1 MEKLHLLSFATTL
14 GGGVLLWL
22 IEGVV
27 PFFSAQADR
36 GRHAA
41 LNLSLAAVNLAILL
55 PGSLLMAAFLE
66 YSVRLWPGIRGFE
79 LPIVAQTLLIL
90 LLIDLWMYL
99 WHRLNHTVDF
109 FWRFHSVHHSDPA
122 LDVTSSWR
130 FHSVEIFFSESLKLP
145 VFALIGADIGDVLLY
160 SMLMTP
166 VIEFH
171 HSNVSIPEALD
182 RALRAVIPTP
192 FMHRIHHSVL
202 RSEHDSNYGSMLSVW
217 DRLFGSYRMKTSIR
231 NMPLGLENESAP
243 DQQRLRALLLR
254 PFRN

>member
-1 MEKLHLLSFATTL
+1 MEQFHLLSFATTL
-14 GGGVLLWL
+14 GGGMLLWL
-22 IEGVV
+22 LEGVV
-27 PFFSAQADR
+27 PFFSAPAAR
-36 GRHAA
+36 GKHAA
-41 LNLSLAAVNLAILL
+41 LNLSIAAINLVILL

-66 YSVRLWPGIRGFE
+66 YSGRVWPGIRGLD
-79 LPIVAQTLLIL
+79 LPVFVQTLLII

-109 FWRFHSVHHSDPA
+109 FWRFHSIHHSDPA

-192 FMHRIHHSVL
+192 FMHHIHHSVL
-202 RSEHDSNYGSMLSVW
+202 RTEHDSNYGSMLSVW
-217 DRLFGSYRMKTSIR
+217 DRLFGSYRMKTAIR
-231 NMPLGLENESAP
+231 DMPLGLENESAP
-243 DQQRLRALLLR
+243 DQQRLRALLVR
-254 PFRN
+254 PFRS